1 MSRGFSLSVSQTVG
15 IMYAPTGPTLVA
27 SAYHTCYAGQIDR
40 VRIPEWTK
48 KSFVAGFYVAHYSA
62 SEENK

>member
-1 MSRGFSLSVSQTVG
+1 
-15 IMYAPTGPTLVA
+15 MYAPTGPTLVA

-48 KSFVAGFYVAHYSA
+48 KSFMAGFYVAHYSA